1 MATEKARYTVS
12 VDEDM
17 FEKIETFRYENRYPT
32 RSAATV
38 ELIRLGLEAIE
49 REAGQRNKKEIKR
62 E

>member
-12 VDEDM
+12 VDEEM

-38 ELIRLGLEAIE
+38 ELIRLGMESLEKE
-49 REAGQRNKKEIKR
+49 GEAAKKESSR
-62 E
+62 

>member
-17 FEKIETFRYENRYPT
+17 FDKIETFRYENRYPT

-38 ELIRLGLEAIE
+38 ELIRRGLESLE
-49 REAGQRNKKEIKR
+49 KEGEAAKKESSR
-62 E
+62 

>member
-12 VDEDM
+12 VDEEM

-38 ELIRLGLEAIE
+38 ELIRLGLESLE
-49 REAGQRNKKEIKR
+49 KEGEAAKKESSR
-62 E
+62 

>member
-17 FEKIETFRYENRYPT
+17 FEKIETFRYTNRYPT

-38 ELIRLGLEAIE
+38 ELIRLGLASLEQEEESSEKAE
-49 REAGQRNKKEIKR
+49 PSSR
-62 E
+62 